1 MESSVRTARIAVYE
15 LLNLNKQVPDIN
27 PLQYDIRHLLKATKT
42 LNDDKPFMGEGLLN
56 KVLKGTYFEHI
67 LPIGSDSPQEEEE
80 KESFLLEQFGKF
92 KEWVGHFRG

>member
-1 MESSVRTARIAVYE
+1 
-15 LLNLNKQVPDIN
+15 
-27 PLQYDIRHLLKATKT
+27 
-42 LNDDKPFMGEGLLN
+42 MGEGLLN

>member
-1 MESSVRTARIAVYE
+1 
-15 LLNLNKQVPDIN
+15 
-27 PLQYDIRHLLKATKT
+27 
-42 LNDDKPFMGEGLLN
+42 MGEGLLN

-67 LPIGSDSPQEEEE
+67 LPIGSDSSQEEEE